1 MEVALAADIVVQHL
15 PIAKVRRVFCFN
27 GTIMDGVL
35 DIYDLGVVITHLITK
50 ISEKVQRGSAPQAPH
65 LKGQQLA

>member
-27 GTIMDGVL
+27 DTTSATARTVRGFALPMRQ
-35 DIYDLGVVITHLITK
+35 VVVAM
-50 ISEKVQRGSAPQAPH
+50 EG
-65 LKGQQLA
+65 